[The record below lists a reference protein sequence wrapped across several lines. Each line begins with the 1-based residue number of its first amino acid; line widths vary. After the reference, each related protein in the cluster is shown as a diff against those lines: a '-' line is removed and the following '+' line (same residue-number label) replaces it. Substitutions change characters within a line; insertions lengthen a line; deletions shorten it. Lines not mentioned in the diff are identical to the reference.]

1 MEFFI
6 AESSDTSIPL
16 NLTLEQEG
24 VGGIT
29 GKSPTVALR
38 DGSTSSSYFDW
49 ADGLFKTSGWTMKNA
64 VMAEVGNGHYIYIL
78 NAAVAGTIIPGL
90 VLVAEFHVDDGSSVI
105 GVDHDT
111 IRIVASID
119 DIPGDISGGGGTGG
133 VLVVNGEVYNFNE
146 WVTEITLPQS
156 GTQAQRLI
164 EFDTETR
171 GFGKVY
177 IESNLSVIYVQFG
190 DLTVNAD
197 SSIASIRLVGG
208 APWAIATR
216 GHTHMS
222 VYASADISIRV
233 RGLVPV

>member
-16 NLTLEQEG
+16 NLTLEREG

-38 DGSTSSSYFDW
+38 DGSTASSYFDW
-49 ADGLFKTSGWTMKNA
+49 ADGLFKTSGWTTKNA
-64 VMAEVGNGHYIYIL
+64 VMVEVGNGHYTRIL
-78 NAAVAGTIIPGL
+78 NAAVAGTIVPGL
-90 VLVAEFHVDDGSSVI
+90 VLVAEFHVNDGGAVI
-105 GVDHDT
+105 GDDHDT

-133 VLVVNGEVYNFNE
+133 VIVVDGEVFNFNE
-146 WVTEITLPQS
+146 WAVEITPPHS
-156 GTQAQRLI
+156 GTPAQRRI
-164 EFDTETR
+164 EFDTETK

-177 IESNLSVIYVQFG
+177 IESNLSVIYVKFG
-190 DLTVNAD
+190 DSTVDAD
-197 SSIASIRLVGG
+197 SSITSIRLVGG